1 MSSWNAIRDFMTGF
15 VLVSTVIGIIA
26 GLYAW
31 LVNRGKIYSE
41 RYERKKAIDK
51 IIKDH
56 SENSCGAREEIKLL
70 SEAINTLAISHK
82 ETIDHNRRQDAQIRD
97 SLEER
102 EVLME
107 VNGAILDWMS
117 AHGAN
122 GSTKSA
128 KDRLT
133 EYNRKA
139 AHRFD

>member
-1 MSSWNAIRDFMTGF
+1 MSSWGEIRDFMTGL
-15 VLVSTVIGIIA
+15 VLFSSVVGIIA

-31 LVNRGKIYSE
+31 LVNRGKIYS
-41 RYERKKAIDK
+41 DK

-56 SENSCGAREEIKLL
+56 SENSCGVREEIKLL
-70 SEAINTLAISHK
+70 SETINTLAISQK

-97 SLEER
+97 GLEER

-107 VNGAILDWMS
+107 VSGAILDWMA

-133 EYNRKA
+133 EYNRKI